1 MNPYRSG
8 DRWVLTSEGRNR
20 NARPQIWRRGFSPSS
35 FLSLSVVEYMML
47 SLTRSAQLVRL
58 AAAAW
63 QSQVTQL

>member
-8 DRWVLTSEGRNR
+8 DRWVLTLEERNR

-47 SLTRSAQLVRL
+47 SLTRSAQFVRL
-58 AAAAW
+58 ATAAW
-63 QSQVTQL
+63 RSQTTEL